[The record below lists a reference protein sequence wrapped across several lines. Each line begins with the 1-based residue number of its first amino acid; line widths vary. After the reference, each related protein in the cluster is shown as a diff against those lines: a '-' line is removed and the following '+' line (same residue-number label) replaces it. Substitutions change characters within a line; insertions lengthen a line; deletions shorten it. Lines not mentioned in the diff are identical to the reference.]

1 MFVHGLGRG
10 VGAALFGLLAVAVMR
25 PAWADGPATSGD
37 APAVK
42 SPTTLPSSV
51 DLRPAFAELGL
62 KPRSQGKRPTC
73 SVFTTAG
80 AMEFAVSK
88 HYGKPCPLSV
98 EYLNWTANQIIG
110 NKTKSRGQFF
120 RHCLKGFEK
129 FGICPEADMPYLP
142 QFDPDAKPTEAARK
156 RAQEIHD
163 LGLQVHM
170 IAEDVAGEKQPE
182 VRRDLAFQK
191 VKETLAHGY
200 PVAAG
205 SSHSLLLVGY
215 TDDASKPGGGVFL
228 TRDSGKGRYSSVTF
242 EHVRMKMGGFFYVTP
257 PEQAVGGKAETRPAE
272 K

>member
-1 MFVHGLGRG
+1 MVTGGASARG
-10 VGAALFGLLAVAVMR
+10 FFFLVSVAAVMGLR
-25 PAWADGPATSGD
+25 ADEPAKTENGAQAT
-37 APAVK
+37 K
-42 SPTTLPSSV
+42 SPTTLPSAV
-51 DLRPAFAELGL
+51 DLRPAFGKLGL

-88 HYGKPCPLSV
+88 YYGKACPLSV

-129 FGICPEADMPYLP
+129 FGICPDVDMPYLP
-142 QFDPDAKPTEAARK
+142 QFDPEAKPTDAARK
-156 RAQEIHD
+156 RAMEIHD

-182 VRRDLAFQK
+182 ARRELAFQK

-205 SSHSLLLVGY
+205 ASHSLLLVGY

-228 TRDSGKGRYSSVTF
+228 TRDSGKGRYSSVTYD
-242 EHVRMKMGGFFYVTP
+242 HVRMKMGGFFYVMP
-257 PEQAVGGKAETRPAE
+257 PEKAAEGKAETRPAE